1 MERRRNI
8 MSAQSLAEKL
18 LAMGKSATAAAK
30 DGETAADAGDPPVY
44 IYGQSLM
51 ALFSIAFMI
60 QPGAPQQG
68 MFWFA
73 QIAVN
78 FGGGVLLFESNV
90 EFQDN
95 GVTRQGWIYTAPLGA
110 QGASFS
116 VYFPDYADQSGCY
129 NIALTTLP
137 YTQGQPPS
145 GLANSV
151 CVSRSPA

>member
-1 MERRRNI
+1 
-8 MSAQSLAEKL
+8 MSAQTLAEKL
-18 LAMGKSATAAAK
+18 LAIGKSAAAGAK
-30 DGETAADAGDPPVY
+30 EGESAADVGDPPAY

-68 MFWFA
+68 MFWFVQVGA
-73 QIAVN
+73 N
-78 FGGGVLLFESNV
+78 FGGGAMFFECNV
-90 EFQDN
+90 EFQES

-110 QGASFS
+110 QGESFS
-116 VYFPDYADQSGCY
+116 VYFPDYADPNSGCY

-145 GLANSV
+145 GLANGV

>member
-1 MERRRNI
+1 
-8 MSAQSLAEKL
+8 MSAQNLAEQL
-18 LAMGKSATAAAK
+18 LAMRKSAAPAAK
-30 DGETAADAGDPPVY
+30 GRKRASAVGDPPVY

-51 ALFSIAFMI
+51 GLFSIAFMI

-73 QIAVN
+73 QIGVN
-78 FGGGVLLFESNV
+78 FAGGAMFFECDV
-90 EFQDN
+90 EFEEK
-95 GVTRQGWIYTAPLGA
+95 GAARKGWIYTAPIGG
-110 QGASFS
+110 QGSFS
-116 VYFPDYADQSGCY
+116 IYFPDYADPNSGCY

-151 CVSRSPA
+151 CVSRSPT